1 MDRMLRRTG
10 ASLLLSGLLL
20 GGCGDSAEADEQTIG
35 LAKDAYQRAKARGVD
50 MARGPCLGVIK
61 EDWVADVA
69 HDPRQDVDD
78 EPENQCEAYRSG
90 EADHFIELDPEGEFI
105 RSG

>member
-1 MDRMLRRTG
+1 VRIG
-10 ASLLLSGLLL
+10 AVAVAVAALAA
-20 GGCGDSAEADEQTIG
+20 GCGGAEADEETIR
-35 LAKDAYQRAKARGVD
+35 LAQMAYGRAVAAGTD

-61 EDWVADVA
+61 SGWVADVA

-78 EPENQCEAYRSG
+78 VPENQCEAYRSG
-90 EADHFIELDPEGEFI
+90 EADHFVELDPDGEFI